1 MSEYIGRLGLLPAPL
16 LAETWAKWSA
26 VERPS
31 EFQTGVNNTAH
42 EDDRPVADVIL
53 FNEVSRLTA
62 LCTASAG
69 SG

>member
-1 MSEYIGRLGLLPAPL
+1 MSEYIRRRGLLPAPL

-31 EFQTGVNNTAH
+31 EFQIGMNNADH

-53 FNEVSRLTA
+53 FNEVDRLTA
-62 LCTASAG
+62 LCTTLTG
-69 SG
+69 GG